1 MTEKTHA
8 VPNGVIHYWMND
20 FQPGR
25 AVLVVL
31 PGLTADHR
39 LFDKQVEAFESTYKL
54 LVWDAPG
61 HGKSRPFVMDFTLAQ
76 KAAWLHAI
84 LQAEGITAPVLVGQ
98 SVGGYLS
105 QAYIQAYPGEVRGFV
120 SIDSA
125 PLKRKYMSDKE
136 FWMLNHMAPVYSAMP
151 WKMLRNAA
159 AQGIGITEYA
169 QQNMR
174 EMVAQYSR
182 DEFCGLM
189 KHGFIML
196 AGAIGADLGYDIT
209 CPCILLCGEHD
220 KTGATKRYNPMWAAG
235 EHLPLTWVK
244 DAGHNSNADN
254 PAFVNAEI
262 EKFVAGLPG
271 LRTGLQGRLTP

>member
-1 MTEKTHA
+1 M
-8 VPNGVIHYWMND
+8 
-20 FQPGR
+20 
-25 AVLVVL
+25 
-31 PGLTADHR
+31 
-39 LFDKQVEAFESTYKL
+39 
-54 LVWDAPG
+54 
-61 HGKSRPFVMDFTLAQ
+61 
-76 KAAWLHAI
+76 
-84 LQAEGITAPVLVGQ
+84 
-98 SVGGYLS
+98 
-105 QAYIQAYPGEVRGFV
+105 RGFV

-196 AGAIGADLGYDIT
+196 AGAIGADLGYDIA

-262 EKFVAGLPG
+262 EKFAVGLPG
-271 LRTGLQGRLTP
+271 LRTGL

>member
-25 AVLVVL
+25 AVLVFL

-39 LFDKQVEAFESTYKL
+39 LFDKQVEAFESTYNL
-54 LVWDAPG
+54 LAWDAPG

-136 FWMLNHMAPVYSAMP
+136 FWMLNHMAAFTAPCPGKCCAMP
-151 WKMLRNAA
+151 LRRALA
-159 AQGIGITEYA
+159 LP
-169 QQNMR
+169 NMPNR
-174 EMVAQYSR
+174 TCARWWPST
-182 DEFCGLM
+182 
-189 KHGFIML
+189 
-196 AGAIGADLGYDIT
+196 AG
-209 CPCILLCGEHD
+209 
-220 KTGATKRYNPMWAAG
+220 MSSAG
-235 EHLPLTWVK
+235 
-244 DAGHNSNADN
+244 
-254 PAFVNAEI
+254 
-262 EKFVAGLPG
+262 
-271 LRTGLQGRLTP
+271 

>member
-1 MTEKTHA
+1 M
-8 VPNGVIHYWMND
+8 PSCRR
-20 FQPGR
+20 R
-25 AVLVVL
+25 AS
-31 PGLTADHR
+31 PHRCWWDSRSAGIFHRRTFRLT
-39 LFDKQVEAFESTYKL
+39 
-54 LVWDAPG
+54 
-61 HGKSRPFVMDFTLAQ
+61 
-76 KAAWLHAI
+76 
-84 LQAEGITAPVLVGQ
+84 
-98 SVGGYLS
+98 
-105 QAYIQAYPGEVRGFV
+105 PGEVRGFV

-220 KTGATKRYNPMWAAG
+220 KTGATKRYNP
-235 EHLPLTWVK
+235 
-244 DAGHNSNADN
+244 N
-254 PAFVNAEI
+254 
-262 EKFVAGLPG
+262 G
-271 LRTGLQGRLTP
+271 LRANICR

>member
-25 AVLVVL
+25 AVLVFL

-39 LFDKQVEAFESTYKL
+39 LFDKQVEAFESTYNL
-54 LVWDAPG
+54 LAWDAPG

-196 AGAIGADLGYDIT
+196 AGDHWGRPWVRYHLPLHPAVRRARQNRRYQALQPDVGCGRTPAADLGQG
-209 CPCILLCGEHD
+209 CG
-220 KTGATKRYNPMWAAG
+220 AQFQCR
-235 EHLPLTWVK
+235 
-244 DAGHNSNADN
+244 
-254 PAFVNAEI
+254 
-262 EKFVAGLPG
+262 
-271 LRTGLQGRLTP
+271 

>member
-25 AVLVVL
+25 AVLVFL

-39 LFDKQVEAFESTYKL
+39 LFDKQVEAFESTYNL
-54 LVWDAPG
+54 LAWDAPG

-136 FWMLNHMAPVYSAMP
+136 FWMLNHMAPVYSAPCPGKCCAMP
-151 WKMLRNAA
+151 LRRALA
-159 AQGIGITEYA
+159 LP
-169 QQNMR
+169 NMPNR
-174 EMVAQYSR
+174 TCVRWWPST
-182 DEFCGLM
+182 
-189 KHGFIML
+189 
-196 AGAIGADLGYDIT
+196 AG
-209 CPCILLCGEHD
+209 
-220 KTGATKRYNPMWAAG
+220 MSSAG
-235 EHLPLTWVK
+235 
-244 DAGHNSNADN
+244 
-254 PAFVNAEI
+254 
-262 EKFVAGLPG
+262 
-271 LRTGLQGRLTP
+271 

>member
-25 AVLVVL
+25 AVLVFL

-39 LFDKQVEAFESTYKL
+39 LFDKQVEAFESTYNL
-54 LVWDAPG
+54 LAWDAPG

-136 FWMLNHMAPVYSAMP
+136 FWMLNHIGPRLQRHA
-151 WKMLRNAA
+151 LENAA
-159 AQGIGITEYA
+159 QCRCTGHWHYRICPTEHA
-169 QQNMR
+169 
-174 EMVAQYSR
+174 R
-182 DEFCGLM
+182 DG
-189 KHGFIML
+189 G
-196 AGAIGADLGYDIT
+196 
-209 CPCILLCGEHD
+209 P
-220 KTGATKRYNPMWAAG
+220 
-235 EHLPLTWVK
+235 VQ
-244 DAGHNSNADN
+244 
-254 PAFVNAEI
+254 
-262 EKFVAGLPG
+262 PG
-271 LRTGLQGRLTP
+271 

>member
-25 AVLVVL
+25 AVLVFL

-39 LFDKQVEAFESTYKL
+39 LFDKQVEAFESIYNL
-54 LVWDAPG
+54 LAWDAPG

-98 SVGGYLS
+98 
-105 QAYIQAYPGEVRGFV
+105 
-120 SIDSA
+120 
-125 PLKRKYMSDKE
+125 

-271 LRTGLQGRLTP
+271 

>member
-1 MTEKTHA
+1 
-8 VPNGVIHYWMND
+8 
-20 FQPGR
+20 
-25 AVLVVL
+25 
-31 PGLTADHR
+31 
-39 LFDKQVEAFESTYKL
+39 
-54 LVWDAPG
+54 
-61 HGKSRPFVMDFTLAQ
+61 
-76 KAAWLHAI
+76 
-84 LQAEGITAPVLVGQ
+84 
-98 SVGGYLS
+98 
-105 QAYIQAYPGEVRGFV
+105 
-120 SIDSA
+120 
-125 PLKRKYMSDKE
+125 
-136 FWMLNHMAPVYSAMP
+136 MAS
-151 WKMLRNAA
+151 
-159 AQGIGITEYA
+159 EYA

-262 EKFVAGLPG
+262 EKFVAGLSG
-271 LRTGLQGRLTP
+271 LRTGL

>member
-1 MTEKTHA
+1 
-8 VPNGVIHYWMND
+8 
-20 FQPGR
+20 
-25 AVLVVL
+25 
-31 PGLTADHR
+31 
-39 LFDKQVEAFESTYKL
+39 
-54 LVWDAPG
+54 
-61 HGKSRPFVMDFTLAQ
+61 
-76 KAAWLHAI
+76 
-84 LQAEGITAPVLVGQ
+84 
-98 SVGGYLS
+98 
-105 QAYIQAYPGEVRGFV
+105 
-120 SIDSA
+120 
-125 PLKRKYMSDKE
+125 
-136 FWMLNHMAPVYSAMP
+136 
-151 WKMLRNAA
+151 
-159 AQGIGITEYA
+159 
-169 QQNMR
+169 MR

-271 LRTGLQGRLTP
+271 LRAGLQGRLTP

>member
-1 MTEKTHA
+1 
-8 VPNGVIHYWMND
+8 
-20 FQPGR
+20 
-25 AVLVVL
+25 
-31 PGLTADHR
+31 
-39 LFDKQVEAFESTYKL
+39 
-54 LVWDAPG
+54 
-61 HGKSRPFVMDFTLAQ
+61 MDFTLAQ

-98 SVGGYLS
+98 PVGGYLS

-271 LRTGLQGRLTP
+271 LRAGLQGRLTP